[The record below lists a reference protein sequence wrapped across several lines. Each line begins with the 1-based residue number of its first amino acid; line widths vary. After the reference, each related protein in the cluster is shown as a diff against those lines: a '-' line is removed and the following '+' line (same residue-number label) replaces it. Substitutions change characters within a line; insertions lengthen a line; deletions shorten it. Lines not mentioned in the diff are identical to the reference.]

1 MAKGDKKA
9 KKGKA
14 KDSVKIPKRI
24 AGVKVSKV
32 VRQAGKSALKLAET
46 PAVSETVAAALLA
59 AAAALRDPPATRRA
73 AGAAAGSAGRAAKDA
88 IGVGD
93 SLRKMA
99 IDMARRTLDAWES
112 GDSRHGDDVDRKG
125 GEQGGP
131 EGGTGRSEGADRG

>member
-9 KKGKA
+9 KKDK
-14 KDSVKIPKRI
+14 VKIPKRI
-24 AGVKVSKV
+24 AGVKVSKA
-32 VRQAGKSALKLAET
+32 VRQAGKRALKMAEQ

-73 AGAAAGSAGRAAKDA
+73 AGAAAESAGEAGQEA
-88 IGVGD
+88 IRLGD

-112 GDSRHGDDVDRKG
+112 ADAKPRGNG
-125 GEQGGP
+125 GGASDGKP
-131 EGGTGRSEGADRG
+131 GRD